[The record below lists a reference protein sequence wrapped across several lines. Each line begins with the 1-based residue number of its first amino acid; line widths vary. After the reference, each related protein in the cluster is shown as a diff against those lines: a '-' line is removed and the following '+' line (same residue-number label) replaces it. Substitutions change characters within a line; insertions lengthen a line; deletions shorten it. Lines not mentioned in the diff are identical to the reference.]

1 MTDVPE
7 YVLAARRGAE
17 LVVDADTVTRAIDRT
32 AVRLTLALRAANP
45 LVLCVMNGALV
56 YGGRLLGRLQFPLE
70 LAYVH
75 VARYGDRTE
84 GGSLRWVTRPRQSL
98 AGRQVLIVDD
108 VLDDGDTLK
117 AVRRWAS
124 EEGAARVWT
133 TVLVRKRTP
142 RNEAIDID
150 FTALQCPD
158 RFLVGCGMDYRGYWR
173 NLPAVYAL
181 PDDLER
187 AR

>member
-7 YVLAARRGAE
+7 DILTARRRAE
-17 LVVDADTVTRAIDRT
+17 PVVDAETVTRAIDRT
-32 AVRLTLALRAANP
+32 AVRLTLELKSANP

-56 YGGRLLGRLQFPLE
+56 YGGRLLGRLHFPLE
-70 LAYVH
+70 LTCVH
-75 VARYGDRTE
+75 VARYGDF
-84 GGSLRWVTRPRQSL
+84 TRGEPLTWLAKPRQNL

-124 EEGAARVWT
+124 DEGAARVWT
-133 TVLVRKRTP
+133 TVLVRKKTR
-142 RNEAIDID
+142 RNEAIDVD
-150 FTALQCPD
+150 FTALECPD
-158 RFLVGCGMDYRGYWR
+158 RYLIGCGMDYRGYWR